1 MNQVKST
8 VVRWR
13 CLPHCKRAPVD
24 QSWQIWKYFCKSWGI
39 PPWKS
44 YYCLLWEIPGWK
56 LHWQYFCGTWNFGPD
71 VVTSAIGAGNYV
83 CGKRGIALI
92 SEALQRL
99 QFSKFLETV
108 DNSRFSDLFQHIAAL
123 QTLFKNINETTESIK
138 STSQS
143 CQNEM
148 NEFIEA
154 VLLFKNKFSNIS
166 EQFQYFNA
174 FLEQI
179 APVWRYFTRSYR
191 ESILK
196 LRLSAVRRALP
207 WCFAFDRVNYKR
219 WLPLYY
225 EDCLA
230 LPQNFPKIHE
240 AFLPSQSISSLK
252 TLGYRLIIRRIFL
265 SWESQYRQ
273 VYCFY

>member
-1 MNQVKST
+1 MI
-8 VVRWR
+8 
-13 CLPHCKRAPVD
+13 L
-24 QSWQIWKYFCKSWGI
+24 
-39 PPWKS
+39 
-44 YYCLLWEIPGWK
+44 
-56 LHWQYFCGTWNFGPD
+56 
-71 VVTSAIGAGNYV
+71 
-83 CGKRGIALI
+83 
-92 SEALQRL
+92 EAVQRL

-108 DNSRFSDLFQHIAAL
+108 DTSRFSDLFQHIAEL

-191 ESILK
+191 ESNLK

-207 WCFAFDRVNYKR
+207 RCFTFDRVNYKR

-230 LPQNFPKIHE
+230 LPQNFPKIHD

-252 TLGYRLIIRRIFL
+252 ALGYRLIIRRIFL
-265 SWESQYRQ
+265 S
-273 VYCFY
+273 